1 MKITYIH
8 HSGFLAET
16 NQALLLFDFAGGIL
30 PPLILPKR
38 WWFLSATAMRIILT
52 PIFLPLQ
59 IPTRTLSMFCL
70 TISGRTGCRKSIFQE
85 HTLLIQ
91 AE

>member
-30 PPLILPKR
+30 PPLPKR

>member
-16 NQALLLFDFAGGIL
+16 NQALLLFDFAGGS
-30 PPLILPKR
+30 LPKR

>member
-30 PPLILPKR
+30 PPLDPAKTLVV
-38 WWFLSATAMRIILT
+38 LSATAMRIILT